1 MHRVTQSLVLVYN
14 IEAPASQSVAED
26 LESAFPD
33 FHFSNREA
41 ENNFILVS
49 ERRDTAAWEALG
61 PE

>member
-14 IEAPASQSVAED
+14 IEAPVTSLD

-33 FHFSNREA
+33 FHFSSREA

-49 ERRDTAAWEALG
+49 ERRDTTAWEALG